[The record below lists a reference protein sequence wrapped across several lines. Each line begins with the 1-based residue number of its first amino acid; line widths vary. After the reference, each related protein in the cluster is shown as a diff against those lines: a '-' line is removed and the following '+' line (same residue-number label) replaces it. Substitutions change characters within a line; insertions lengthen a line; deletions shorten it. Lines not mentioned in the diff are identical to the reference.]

1 MKKST
6 LKDVAA
12 LAGVSVATASNVIN
26 NKLSK
31 VSQETVNR
39 VLAITEQLGYQKD
52 LNALSLKKG
61 ISNMVVVLMPAVE
74 HADPFE
80 SLLVD
85 GPFFSDFL
93 AGIECGATAHGLYFS
108 FMRVKNVRQI
118 EVLQRGARP
127 TGVIVIGKLSSEVL
141 AAISVWEFK
150 TLIVDDKPFFKQYAA
165 APNLIDYSIDDFC
178 MAKIATEHLLEL
190 GHKRIILLFGLLPLS
205 EVHQER
211 FQGVQTALKLAGINT
226 GCCPLIETN
235 VNTDGALQVF
245 AQIKNAVEQGAS
257 AILCMSDILA
267 IGCYRQLSLCGIKVP
282 EAVSLIGMDNLRILK
297 YLPFQLTTVS
307 QDVARRGYRAVQRL
321 IDDSLPIITE
331 LHLVEGET
339 TAPLL

>member
-6 LKDVAA
+6 LKDVAS

-26 NKLSK
+26 NKFSK
-31 VSQETVNR
+31 VSQETVER

-61 ISNMVVVLMPAVE
+61 ISNMLVVLMPAVE
-74 HADPFE
+74 HPDPFE
-80 SLLVD
+80 SLLID

-93 AGIECGATAHGLYFS
+93 AGIECGATALGLYFS

-118 EVLQRGARP
+118 EVLRRGVPP
-127 TGVIVIGKLSSEVL
+127 TGVIVIGKLADDVL
-141 AAISVWEFK
+141 AAIAAWEFK
-150 TLIVDDKPFFKQYAA
+150 TLIVDDKPFFSQYPEAA
-165 APNLIDYSIDDFC
+165 NLINYSIDDFT
-178 MAKIATEHLLEL
+178 MAKLATEYLLEL
-190 GHKRIILLFGLLPLS
+190 GHKRILLLFGPLQLS

-211 FQGVQTALKLAGINT
+211 FQGVQASLKSAGIASRD
-226 GCCPLIETN
+226 CPLIETD
-235 VNTDGALQVF
+235 VNTDGALLVL
-245 AQIKNAVEQGAS
+245 AQIKSAIEQGVT

-267 IGCYRQLSLCGIKVP
+267 IGCYRHLSLSGIRVP

-307 QDVARRGYRAVQRL
+307 QDVARRGYYAVQHLLDETLPIATELRL
-321 IDDSLPIITE
+321 I
-331 LHLVEGET
+331 EGET
-339 TAPLL
+339 TAPLR